1 MIEHHARIK
10 NTGVWNGVIKCA
22 ILILDFWCVRCSI
35 RVNRG
40 LKSSTLLRVRLYSSA
55 MEESNLSKLNVLPQ
69 PQTDRFLPLPLE
81 LMLVIIQLLSHKD
94 QQTFCLL
101 SQSSRQ
107 LALSAVFRK
116 LVYSRNVG
124 FHIKRFNEAR
134 GDVKAAIKFVRYSY
148 QPLCYDTDPWLLV
161 HLPWI
166 RELAL
171 HDLGYG
177 DWDHE
182 SILFPFLRTLPNL
195 QSFTFSQFHRSPGS
209 LQLVASL
216 QHCPLEHFTYW
227 VPLPFFPEEPVTAPP
242 RLKSLSVNLCVFK
255 SRTQQDSVMLIGS
268 CY

>member
-1 MIEHHARIK
+1 
-10 NTGVWNGVIKCA
+10 
-22 ILILDFWCVRCSI
+22 
-35 RVNRG
+35 
-40 LKSSTLLRVRLYSSA
+40 
-55 MEESNLSKLNVLPQ
+55 MEESNLSKPNVLPQ
-69 PQTDRFLPLPLE
+69 PRFLPLPPE
-81 LMLVIIQLLSHKD
+81 LILVIIQLLSHKD

-124 FHIKRFNEAR
+124 LTLR
-134 GDVKAAIKFVRYSY
+134 GSTRRGEMLKQPSSSSDNSY
-148 QPLCYDTDPWLLV
+148 QPFCYDTDPWLLV

-171 HDLGYG
+171 HDSGYG
-177 DWDHE
+177 DWDHD
-182 SILFPFLRTLPNL
+182 SILFPFLRSLPNL
-195 QSFTFSQFHRSPGS
+195 QSFTFTHFHCSSGF

-227 VPLPFFPEEPVTAPP
+227 VPLPFVPEEPVTAPP

-255 SRTQQDSVMLIGS
+255 SRTQQDSVMLIES